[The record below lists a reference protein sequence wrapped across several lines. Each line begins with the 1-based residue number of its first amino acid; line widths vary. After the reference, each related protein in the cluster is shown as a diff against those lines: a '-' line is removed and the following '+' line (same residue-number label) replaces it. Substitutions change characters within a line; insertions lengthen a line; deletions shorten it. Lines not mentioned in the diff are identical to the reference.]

1 MGSFFAYPV
10 LLLALI
16 LVFAGNAEHSQAQLL
31 VHSYDTSCPRAES
44 IVAETVKLAMSK
56 DPNAPAK
63 LIRLLF
69 HDCFVQGCD
78 GSILL
83 DSTANSSAEK
93 SATVSATLEGF
104 DVIDQA
110 KETLEQVCKATVSCA
125 DIVALAARDAV
136 AAAGGPKFDMPT
148 GRLDGLVSLASDANI
163 PDPSSNL
170 DQLLKAF
177 GDKGLVL
184 IDLVL
189 LLGAHTVGVA
199 RCGAFSDRFTVHNGS
214 MVADPTLDP
223 AFAQSLEQ
231 ACPAA
236 LPNAATT
243 VPLDGTSS
251 LLFDNAY
258 YSNLQHG
265 KGLLTADQ
273 VLFTDPR
280 SKPLVQT
287 FALDASS
294 FFANFPPA
302 LVKLSTIG
310 VKTAGSGTGEIR
322 THCRSRNS
330 PSPP

>member
-1 MGSFFAYPV
+1 MGLLARAALFLV
-10 LLLALI
+10 LLLA
-16 LVFAGNAEHSQAQLL
+16 ARRCRAQLL
-31 VHSYDTSCPRAES
+31 VHSYDSSCPRAES
-44 IVAETVKLAMSK
+44 IVTQTVLAAQKK
-56 DPNAPAK
+56 DPNVPAK

-83 DSTANSSAEK
+83 DSTTNNNAEK

-110 KETLEQVCKATVSCA
+110 KATLEQVCKATVSCA
-125 DIVALAARDAV
+125 DILALAARDAIAV
-136 AAAGGPKFDMPT
+136 AGGPKFDMPT
-148 GRLDGLVSLASDANI
+148 GRLDGLVSMASQASGSI

-177 GDKGLVL
+177 QAKGLL
-184 IDLVL
+184 LTDLVV
-189 LLGAHTVGVA
+189 LLGAHTIGVA
-199 RCGAFSDRFTVHNGS
+199 RCGAFSDRFRVNNGT

-231 ACPAA
+231 TCPAA

-243 VPLDGTSS
+243 VPLDAVSS
-251 LLFDNAY
+251 LRFDNAY
-258 YSNLQHG
+258 YSNLEQG

-287 FALDASS
+287 FAQDAAS
-294 FFANFPPA
+294 FLANFP
-302 LVKLSTIG
+302 LSFVKLSSIA
-310 VKTAGSGTGEIR
+310 VKTTESEQAQIR
-322 THCRSRNS
+322 TNCRALN